1 MKLTSKLRIA
11 LKSLL
16 SVSLSEVETDK
27 AVLIFDGEL
36 AEGIEVFVKDET
48 AEDGVKPAEDGSYET
63 ETQII
68 EVADGKVAKITEKEE
83 EKPAEEEEKTEV
95 EMENAEEGEE
105 PADEP
110 EKTEE
115 GPSAEERIAALEV
128 LSNEIK
134 NALEQIL
141 NGIAALEGRLEIV
154 EEKVAKLD
162 ETPADEP
169 ADEEVEVEEGKHT
182 KAYYLRKNNK

>member
-1 MKLTSKLRIA
+1 MKLTSKLKIA

-36 AEGIEVFVKDET
+36 AEGIEVFVRDEE
-48 AEDGVKPAEDGSYET
+48 AEDGVKPAEDGSYEND
-63 ETQII
+63 EQII
-68 EVADGKVAKITEKEE
+68 EVADGKIVKITKKEE
-83 EKPAEEEEKTEV
+83 EKPAEEEEIAA
-95 EMENAEEGEE
+95 AEDEEQPAEE

-110 EKTEE
+110 EPAANEE
-115 GPSAEERIAALEV
+115 PSVEDRIAALEA
-128 LSNEIK
+128 LQGEIK

-141 NGIAALEGRLEIV
+141 NGISNLEGRV
-154 EEKVAKLD
+154 EELEAKVAKLD

-169 ADEEVEVEEGKHT
+169 ADEQVQVEEENQKHT
-182 KAYYLRKNNK
+182 KAYYLRKN

>member
-1 MKLTSKLRIA
+1 MKLTSKLKIA

-27 AVLIFDGEL
+27 ATLVFDGEL
-36 AEGIEVFVKDET
+36 AEGIEVFVRDEE

-63 ETQII
+63 DTQII
-68 EVADGKVAKITEKEE
+68 EVADGKVVKITDKEE
-83 EKPAEEEEKTEV
+83 EKPAEEEVVVV
-95 EMENAEEGEE
+95 EEDEQPEEQ

-110 EKTEE
+110 EEQPADET
-115 GPSAEERIAALEV
+115 PSLEDRIAALEA
-128 LSNEIK
+128 LQGEIK
-134 NALEQIL
+134 GALEQIL
-141 NGIAALEGRLEIV
+141 NGLAGLEGRIEAV

-169 ADEEVEVEEGKHT
+169 ADEEVQTEESEHT
-182 KAYYLRKNNK
+182 SKAYYLRKQK